1 MPSSGSVLI
10 RTFSQV
16 STEQLFPWSV
26 AGLRAAPR
34 ELHESTFLVLDSV
47 FVQLAQKPE
56 RTGTLNKRN

>member
-1 MPSSGSVLI
+1 MPLSGSVLI

-26 AGLRAAPR
+26 AGLRAAAR